1 MILFIVKI
9 FYGDKPKGKGERALR
24 KKTYMFDDETLD
36 LLNELKCN
44 LNKKE
49 VGIIKEALK
58 MYYEVQCNQE
68 TVYKSLNDIVSQLN
82 MIVTKIEK
90 LSYELG
96 QCRERNRYLEN
107 YIKNME

>member
-1 MILFIVKI
+1 M
-9 FYGDKPKGKGERALR
+9 R

-36 LLNELKCN
+36 LLYELKCN

-58 MYYEVQCNQE
+58 VYYEFHCNQE
-68 TVYKSLNDIVSQLN
+68 NIYNSLNHIVSKLD
-82 MIVTKIEK
+82 MIVSKIEK

-96 QCRERNRYLEN
+96 QCRERNKYLEKHL
-107 YIKNME
+107 KNLDDR